1 MPFQEIN
8 DSEIEVGKP
17 IKKELWKKVQN
28 SLNAHEERISA
39 LAIGAAPV
47 EIFNL
52 DIVNATSS
60 SSLTGICHHKAFT
73 AFTVSTV
80 EVQIFE
86 KGSITS
92 GLLEIDL
99 KKNTTLDDIGMTSIL
114 STKPK
119 IDFFLNND
127 YDSSSG
133 ILIPELQ
140 EINAGEFLRLD
151 ITSLPTT
158 PLGKFRVI
166 VYGVI

>member
-1 MPFQEIN
+1 MAFQAIN
-8 DSEIEVGKP
+8 DSEIDVGKP
-17 IKKELWKKVQN
+17 TKKELWKKVQN
-28 SLNAHEERISA
+28 SLNAHEERIST

-60 SSLTGICHHKAFT
+60 SSLTGLLHHKAFIG
-73 AFTVSTV
+73 FSVSTV

-86 KGSITS
+86 KGFITS
-92 GLLEIDL
+92 GILEVDL
-99 KKNTTLDDIGMTSIL
+99 KKNTTLDDIGMISVL

-119 IDFFLNND
+119 IDFSLNND
-127 YDSSSG
+127 YDVSAG

-140 EINAGEFLRLD
+140 FINAGEFLRLD
-151 ITSLPTT
+151 ITSLPTI